1 MTKNE
6 YDELIKEGLIRTWN
20 IYKYENNLR
29 MELFNIGLNFDLNII
44 DKFTYE
50 ILLYDINWLNDENV
64 LKEFFAININTLGY
78 YPSFF
83 FTILKNGMQKS
94 FKYDRKIFNDNL
106 KIANIDKMK
115 IIFNSKY
122 EDGYYTN
129 DLIVPDK
136 LYHVSPTINRN
147 KILTNGLYPKT
158 NMRKENHPERIYFA
172 YNYDDCDKLIDNFKI
187 NDIIN
192 NKINTKYDL
201 YEINS
206 KELNIIIHTDPNFFD
221 KGCYTY
227 DNINPNKIKLIKLDI

>member
-6 YDELIKEGLIRTWN
+6 YNELIKEGLIRTWN

-29 MELFNIGLNFDLNII
+29 MELFNIGLKFDINII
-44 DKFTYE
+44 NKFTYE
-50 ILLYDINWLNDENV
+50 IEIYNIKWLNNDNV
-64 LKEFFAININTLGY
+64 LNQFLAININTLGY

-83 FTILKNGMQKS
+83 FTILKNGMRKS
-94 FKYDRKIFNDNL
+94 FKYDKKIFIDNL
-106 KIANIDKMK
+106 KINNIDKIK

-129 DLIVPDK
+129 DLTVPDI
-136 LYHVSPTINRN
+136 LYHVSPTTNRN

-158 NMRKENHPERIYFA
+158 NKRKENHPERIYFA
-172 YNYDDCDKLIDNFKI
+172 YKFDDCEKLIDNFKI
-187 NDIIN
+187 NDIIS
-192 NKINTKYDL
+192 NKIDMKYDL

-206 KELNIIIHTDPNFFD
+206 KGLNIIIHTDPNFFD

-227 DNINPNKIKLIKLDI
+227 DNISPNIIKLIKTNI